1 MTRHTDQQYPSAPDG
16 KTIGPIDPERL
27 WRPKGDLKQISSAVT
42 QGRSPLK
49 FLRTQEANPSCT
61 SRTVVWGDHLAS
73 DDAGHLPARLAHLPR
88 LTRRARRVMPGT
100 G

>member
-1 MTRHTDQQYPSAPDG
+1 MGIRVLAPDDRA
-16 KTIGPIDPERL
+16 IDTARL
-27 WRPKGDLKQISSAVT
+27 LARPMGDLKQISSAGT

-73 DDAGHLPARLAHLPR
+73 DDAGDTCQPDSR
-88 LTRRARRVMPGT
+88 T
-100 G
+100 